1 MVFTPRGLMV
11 TSVVVGAVAVATLAL
26 SVATDAWLF
35 TTETME
41 HPENKTVN
49 MVIKAQ
55 MGLWKVCLNTGGGQ
69 KLCESYDAV
78 HTDTERV
85 ESQQTSFAIMRATR
99 VAAMFPVVALVMI
112 TIAVILGII
121 GNIRRDIKTLLAAVI
136 SILGGLTL
144 AVGIIFY
151 ISAIND
157 EVGHR
162 TKGKE
167 GKQFEYEYGW
177 SFFFAGMA
185 FMIAEGTAVVFVTQF
200 MQRNATTDDMVRI
213 IPGLED
219 KLESTDKDENDD
231 GATNPTIVM

>member
-1 MVFTPRGLMV
+1 MFTPRGLMV

-35 TTETME
+35 TKETLEMTAG
-41 HPENKTVN
+41 NKTIQLV
-49 MVIKAQ
+49 VQSQ
-55 MGLWKVCLNTGGGQ
+55 MGLWKVCGNTGGRIF
-69 KLCESYDAV
+69 CESYDAI
-78 HTDTERV
+78 HADTERD
-85 ESQQTSFAIMRATR
+85 ESQQTPFAIMRATR

-112 TIAVILGII
+112 TVAVILGII

-200 MQRNATTDDMVRI
+200 MQRNSTTDDMVRI

-219 KLESTDKDENDD
+219 KLECTDREEHND

>member
-1 MVFTPRGLMV
+1 MLYC
-11 TSVVVGAVAVATLAL
+11 
-26 SVATDAWLF
+26 LF
-35 TTETME
+35 
-41 HPENKTVN
+41 
-49 MVIKAQ
+49 
-55 MGLWKVCLNTGGGQ
+55 
-69 KLCESYDAV
+69 
-78 HTDTERV
+78 
-85 ESQQTSFAIMRATR
+85 
-99 VAAMFPVVALVMI
+99 
-112 TIAVILGII
+112 
-121 GNIRRDIKTLLAAVI
+121 I
-136 SILGGLTL
+136 SGLTL

-167 GKQFEYEYGW
+167 GKQFVYEYGW

-219 KLESTDKDENDD
+219 KLEFGDTEDHVD
-231 GATNPTIVM
+231 GANNPTIVL

>member
-1 MVFTPRGLMV
+1 
-11 TSVVVGAVAVATLAL
+11 
-26 SVATDAWLF
+26 
-35 TTETME
+35 
-41 HPENKTVN
+41 
-49 MVIKAQ
+49 
-55 MGLWKVCLNTGGGQ
+55 
-69 KLCESYDAV
+69 
-78 HTDTERV
+78 
-85 ESQQTSFAIMRATR
+85 MRATR
-99 VAAMFPVVALVMI
+99 MAAMFPVVALVMI

-121 GNIRRDIKTLLAAVI
+121 GNIRRDIKTLLAAVV

-162 TKGKE
+162 TKDKE

-185 FMIAEGTAVVFVTQF
+185 FMIAEATAVVFVTQF
-200 MQRNATTDDMVRI
+200 MQRNSTTDDMVRI

-219 KLESTDKDENDD
+219 KLESTDKDDNDD